1 MKGDG
6 EEKKTMQIVS
16 YITKM
21 LYDHM
26 IALCEHQT
34 EM

>member
-1 MKGDG
+1 MKGNG
-6 EEKKTMQIVS
+6 KEKKKMVS